1 MTRNPGSPDLDNDI
15 HRGYRSLARLALR
28 GWPLIVFLVAVV
40 VYGITLARTFTWS
53 HDGADGGDLI
63 AAAVCLGVPHPSGY
77 PTYVLLARLFLRV
90 LPLGEPAVRVHW
102 LSALSAAAAV
112 MLLGLS
118 IAESLQPGRWSAEER
133 KERKGKKPSAL
144 SASSADQGRG
154 RRGEKERGSAPCP
167 PVTLSPCLDSRWLT
181 GVAAASAAL
190 ILAFSPLL
198 WSQAT
203 IAEVHALN
211 VAFVAA
217 VFRLLLRWRARGSP
231 WLVVTAAFLYG
242 LGLGNHLTG
251 LLLLP
256 AVIFWLLTYRR
267 RTNLA
272 GRAWLGGAGGFL
284 MGWAVYVYLPLAAAR
299 QPLINWG
306 DPRTWGRFW
315 WLVTGQLYREAIFGV
330 PLSLIPGRLS
340 AWGHLLLEQF
350 GWWGWALA
358 FTGVWRLSRRDCA
371 ALGVSLFAFVAY
383 SAYALGYDRADS
395 YVYLLPACLMVAFWL
410 GQGLA
415 TLLEAAWQWA
425 QEAITPRASLVV
437 SLLVAVS
444 LIALLPL
451 LPLVGNFAAHDLRHD
466 REAADYA
473 AAALAAAVPEALIVT
488 SGDRATFA
496 LWYRHCALAERP
508 DVTIVNGSLWGF
520 DWYRRTLAA
529 HHPAVALPGG
539 EGTSPDLPELIQ
551 ANLRQRS
558 VYVTEEARQAVGD
571 YRLEPAG
578 PLYRLQPHEG

>member
-15 HRGYRSLARLALR
+15 HRGHRALARIAQTA
-28 GWPLIVFLVAVV
+28 WPLIVFLVAVV
-40 VYGITLARTFTWS
+40 VYGCTLAPTFTWS

-63 AAAVCLGVPHPSGY
+63 AAAACLGVPHPSGY
-77 PTYVLLARLFLRV
+77 PTYVLLARLFLWV

-112 MLLGLS
+112 TLLGLS
-118 IAESLQPGRWSAEER
+118 IVESLQLEQGSGGAEEQR
-133 KERKGKKPSAL
+133 STLAPAHP
-144 SASSADQGRG
+144 
-154 RRGEKERGSAPCP
+154 GSPAQE
-167 PVTLSPCLDSRWLT
+167 RWLT

-217 VFRLLLRWRARGSP
+217 VFWLLLRWRARGSP
-231 WLVVTAAFLYG
+231 WLMVTAAFLYG

-256 AVIFWLLTYRR
+256 AVLFWLLIYRR
-267 RTNLA
+267 RTNLT
-272 GRAWLGGAGGFL
+272 GRAWLGVASGFV
-284 MGWAVYVYLPLAAAR
+284 MGLAVYVYLPLAAAR

-330 PLSLIPGRLS
+330 PLPLIPGRLS

-358 FTGVWRLSRRDCA
+358 LTGVWRLSRRDRA
-371 ALGVSLFAFVAY
+371 SLGVSLFAFVAY

-425 QEAITPRASLVV
+425 QEAITPRV
-437 SLLVAVS
+437 SLVAVS

-451 LPLVGNFAAHDLRHD
+451 VPLVGNFAAHDLRRD

-473 AAALAAAVPEALIVT
+473 AAALAAAEPEALIVT

-539 EGTSPDLPELIQ
+539 EETPPDLSELIQ

>member
-1 MTRNPGSPDLDNDI
+1 M
-15 HRGYRSLARLALR
+15 A
-28 GWPLIVFLVAVV
+28 
-40 VYGITLARTFTWS
+40 
-53 HDGADGGDLI
+53 
-63 AAAVCLGVPHPSGY
+63 
-77 PTYVLLARLFLRV
+77 
-90 LPLGEPAVRVHW
+90 
-102 LSALSAAAAV
+102 
-112 MLLGLS
+112 
-118 IAESLQPGRWSAEER
+118 
-133 KERKGKKPSAL
+133 
-144 SASSADQGRG
+144 
-154 RRGEKERGSAPCP
+154 
-167 PVTLSPCLDSRWLT
+167 
-181 GVAAASAAL
+181 VAATSAAL

-217 VFRLLLRWRARGSP
+217 VFWLLLRWRERGSP

-242 LGLGNHLTG
+242 LGLGNHLSG

-256 AVIFWLLTYRR
+256 AVLFWLLTYRR
-267 RTNLA
+267 RTNLT
-272 GRAWLGGAGGFL
+272 GRACLGVAGGFA
-284 MGWAVYVYLPLAAAR
+284 MGLAVYIYLPLAAAR

-330 PLSLIPGRLS
+330 PLPLIPGRLS

-358 FTGVWRLSRRDCA
+358 LTGVWRLSRRDRA
-371 ALGVSLFAFVAY
+371 ALGVSLFVFVAY

-410 GQGLA
+410 GQGLV

-425 QEAITPRASLVV
+425 QEAITPRASLVAL
-437 SLLVAVS
+437 LLV
-444 LIALLPL
+444 ALLPL
-451 LPLVGNFAAHDLRHD
+451 APLVGNFAAHDLRRD

-473 AAALAAAVPEALIVT
+473 AAALAAAEPEALIVT

-529 HHPAVALPGG
+529 YYPAVALPGG
-539 EGTSPDLPELIQ
+539 EGTPPDLPELIQ

-558 VYVTEEARQAVGD
+558 VYVTEEARGAVGG

-578 PLYRLQPHEG
+578 PLYRLRPHGG